1 MVRVALFAALYL
13 ILSSLQPGLFT
24 AVNAGGFLADG
35 AMAMTM
41 QQPAALDSGADHAG
55 HGVQHAK
62 HEASKGDSQND
73 AEHHHKPADTNN
85 KSCEIH
91 CAPVLA
97 VPVECPGLKRPLE
110 RCFAPVVAKRLPLDN
125 YAEFIRPPETLI

>member
-1 MVRVALFAALYL
+1 MRVALFAALYL
-13 ILSSLQPGLFT
+13 ILSSLQPGLFA
-24 AVNAGGFLADG
+24 AVSAGGFHTEY
-35 AMAMTM
+35 AMTMSM
-41 QQPAALDSGADHAG
+41 QQPAVQDSGADHTA
-55 HGVQHAK
+55 QHAR
-62 HEASKGDSQND
+62 HEAAKGETHGD
-73 AEHHHKPADTNN
+73 AGDHHKPADTNN

-97 VPVECPGLKRPLE
+97 VPVDCPGLKGPSG